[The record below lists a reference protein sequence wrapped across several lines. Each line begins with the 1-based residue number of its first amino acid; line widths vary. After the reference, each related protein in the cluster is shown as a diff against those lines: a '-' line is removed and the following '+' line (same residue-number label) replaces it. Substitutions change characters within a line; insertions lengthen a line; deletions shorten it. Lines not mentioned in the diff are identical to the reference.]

1 MPFLPPLQR
10 ETQISGCCLHKG
22 PNLAA
27 PMEIVQAG
35 LLIIYSGLLWPR
47 IHLFLFAISAPIN
60 HGRWW
65 KPLTHLVGCRRRT
78 LRVLMPL
85 SLKHGSAAD
94 MPLLLVIKLL
104 FWIKRIIL
112 F

>member
-1 MPFLPPLQR
+1 MLFMPPLQR
-10 ETQISGCCLHKG
+10 ETQISGCVLHKG

-65 KPLTHLVGCRRRT
+65 KPLTHLVGCRRRP
-78 LRVLMPL
+78 LRALVPL
-85 SLKHGSAAD
+85 SLKHGSAAG
-94 MPLLLVIKLL
+94 MPLLPVIKLR
-104 FWIKRIIL
+104 FWMQGIIL